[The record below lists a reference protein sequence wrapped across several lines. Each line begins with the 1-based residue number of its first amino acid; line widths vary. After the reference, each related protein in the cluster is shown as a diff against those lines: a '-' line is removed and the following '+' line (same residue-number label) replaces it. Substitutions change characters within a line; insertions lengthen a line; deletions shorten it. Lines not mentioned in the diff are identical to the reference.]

1 MYTVQVQ
8 LIKLQESSVC
18 PMEMSAEQKYVI
30 KEYQIKI
37 SVKLDFEDWF
47 LKTFNPID
55 TGFLNLFL
63 DKGFLN
69 LFLDKG
75 F

>member
-8 LIKLQESSVC
+8 LIKLQESSVH
-18 PMEMSAEQKYVI
+18 PMEISAELKFVI
-30 KEYQIKI
+30 KEFQIKI

-63 DKGFLN
+63 DKGI
-69 LFLDKG
+69 
-75 F
+75 